1 MWFESRRRKKL
12 CSLLVIA
19 AEKLAAVQGPIWSS
33 YDSGRDIANFVL
45 ECRNA
50 IEQGTITVAQK
61 KELWGIFPPTSDWD
75 DVVGD
80 VILGETV
87 FQLLK
92 HLYWEEIRASG

>member
-1 MWFESRRRKKL
+1 MWFANRRRKEL
-12 CSLLVIA
+12 RRLLVTA

-50 IEQGTITVAQK
+50 VEQRTITLAQK
-61 KELWGIFPPTSDWD
+61 KELWGIFAPTCDWD

-80 VILGETV
+80 VNLGHAV
-87 FQLLK
+87 FDLLDN
-92 HLYWEEIRASG
+92 LYWEEIRTRP